1 MGRKYNYVD
10 IDFAVRVLNHP
21 ELIDDDEMRLWLRD
35 EGHCRLLEELRRVRE
50 GSLRTVDGLR
60 PDVNLEWEKLSRK
73 LFRKRIL
80 RVYRI
85 AMATACIG
93 ILISVGWLWSRP
105 SPVMQEDL
113 VMVPVEEDHVES
125 EGVTL
130 VLNDGE
136 EICLNRENEALLMQR
151 LPQTFKVL
159 STDSLGGLVYTP
171 RQLMGKSEEL
181 HTLKV
186 PRGGEY
192 FVILDDG
199 TKVWLNSETE
209 FRYPVTFED
218 ERRVVELSGEAYF
231 QVVRDEKRPFIVKT
245 RGLQTRVLGTEF
257 NVQAYLTDKVNVTLV
272 NGQVAVKVPE
282 DSREILLKPNE
293 NALYSQGKVRVSK
306 EDVMKFISWKE
317 GYFYYDNERLED
329 ILTELGRWYNFTVIY
344 EDLELK
350 ELRFQ
355 FWADRKDTF
364 RKVLEHLNEM
374 KKLKIEDQ
382 GNCIVVCR

>member
-1 MGRKYNYVD
+1 
-10 IDFAVRVLNHP
+10 
-21 ELIDDDEMRLWLRD
+21 
-35 EGHCRLLEELRRVRE
+35 
-50 GSLRTVDGLR
+50 
-60 PDVNLEWEKLSRK
+60 
-73 LFRKRIL
+73 
-80 RVYRI
+80 
-85 AMATACIG
+85 
-93 ILISVGWLWSRP
+93 
-105 SPVMQEDL
+105 
-113 VMVPVEEDHVES
+113 MVPVEEDHVES

-171 RQLMGKSEEL
+171 QQLMGKSEEL

-257 NVQAYLTDKVNVTLV
+257 NVQAYGWSDANITLIK
-272 NGQVAVKVPE
+272 GSVAVNQNGNGGTVV
-282 DSREILLKPNE
+282 LKPGE
-293 NALYSQGKVRVSK
+293 NASYKGDSLYVESV
-306 EDVMKFISWKE
+306 DVLKYISWKE
-317 GYFYYDNERLED
+317 GFFYYDNVPLEN
-329 ILTELGRWYNFTVIY
+329 ILSELGRWFDFTVFY
-344 EDLELK
+344 RNPEVKDY
-350 ELRFQ
+350 RFK
-355 FWADRKDTF
+355 FWANRKDS
-364 RKVLEHLNEM
+364 VEQLLERLNETG
-374 KKLKIEDQ
+374 KLKMEIR
-382 GNCIVVCR
+382 GKTVTVSL

>member
-1 MGRKYNYVD
+1 MERKYNYVD

-21 ELIDDDEMRLWLRD
+21 EMIDDEEMRVWLRD
-35 EGHCRLLEELRRVRE
+35 ERHRRLLEELRRVRE
-50 GSLRTVDGLR
+50 GSLRAVDRQR
-60 PDVNLEWEKLSRK
+60 PDVNLEWAKLSRR
-73 LFRKRIL
+73 LSRKRML
-80 RVYRI
+80 WVYRI
-85 AMATACIG
+85 AAMTACIG
-93 ILISVGWLWSRP
+93 VLISVSWLWNHS
-105 SPVMQEDL
+105 SPKEEVPL
-113 VMVPVEEDHVES
+113 VMVVPGGEDVEHG
-125 EGVTL
+125 GVTL

-136 EICLNRENEALLMQR
+136 EIRLNRENEALLMQR

-218 ERRVVELSGEAYF
+218 ERRVVELSWEAYF

-257 NVQAYLTDKVNVTLV
+257 NVQAYLTD
-272 NGQVAVKVPE
+272 
-282 DSREILLKPNE
+282 
-293 NALYSQGKVRVSK
+293 
-306 EDVMKFISWKE
+306 
-317 GYFYYDNERLED
+317 
-329 ILTELGRWYNFTVIY
+329 
-344 EDLELK
+344 
-350 ELRFQ
+350 
-355 FWADRKDTF
+355 
-364 RKVLEHLNEM
+364 
-374 KKLKIEDQ
+374 
-382 GNCIVVCR
+382 